1 MAEAGGYVRCAGAV
15 VRDERGRLLVVRRG
29 QQPGEGLWSLPGG
42 RVEPGETPAVAARR
56 EVQEE
61 TGLVVEVGALLGRT
75 DIPGPCGA
83 TYRVEDFAGTAVG
96 GELAAGTDASAVR
109 WVTVSELRQMACT
122 PRLVE
127 TLESWGALR

>member
-1 MAEAGGYVRCAGAV
+1 MHVRCAGAV

-42 RVEPGETPAVAARR
+42 RVEPDETPAEAAAREAR
-56 EVQEE
+56 EE

-75 DIPGPCGA
+75 EIPGPGGA
-83 TYRVEDFAGTAVG
+83 TYQVEDFAGTAVA
-96 GELAAGTDASAVR
+96 GELAAGTDAREVR
-109 WVTVSELRQMACT
+109 WVSIAELRRMPCT

-127 TLESWGALR
+127 TLEGWGALR